1 MFNAILHYYL
11 GKNNLKMATQNT
23 FKILT
28 LTSQFTDGTQE
39 CIQALGTRATLLT
52 QLKVNSL

>member
-1 MFNAILHYYL
+1 
-11 GKNNLKMATQNT
+11 MATQNT

-28 LTSQFTDGTQE
+28 LTSQFTDGTQK